1 AILDAG
7 VRNIEQYK
15 NIQEFKL
22 DRLETAYLAGCV
34 AGLMT
39 KTGKVGMVGGADMG
53 VINEIIAGWQ
63 QGLRKTN
70 PKVVDLVVYANS
82 FSDPSKGKELGLSL
96 ASKGCDII
104 ASAAGGTGVGAAQA
118 AAEVGKPFVA
128 WDVHYPDVLHGLEL
142 GSAVNYFEVMF
153 RHYINSVRAGNY
165 RPGTVRVYGIAERA
179 CDFEFTVVGFL
190 DTEFDQLAYV
200 SLGTTN
206 PDLFTT
212 NALFLKTTPT
222 SEVEHEL
229 VTRYAP
235 RMYYIVSM
243 SDFMEDFTA
252 QLLRATDM
260 FLFFSVVIVF
270 ALAIVVVDQIVLI
283 FDVERSAFAKR
294 WILGESPKTRIIA
307 LGLES
312 GVLVFMLLI
321 IGSVE
326 ALGFAAWFP
335 KMMMLFRYYKQITPD
350 LVSIGIAYGIV
361 VTMMVLMYTWYT
373 RLTFRAD
380 IISNSKK

>member
-1 AILDAG
+1 MDRKADGMCSKGTTLLIRISRPTSTIKVTQKHVTTTRRGKNMYDRISKTKTMIAVLVIAMMLAGSSAFAASRRFRVAYVSCYPVDSAEWLQALVSGLKEYAKKDNFEIKIVEASDSSGYEPKIQALAESGYYDLIITSYDFHAPATISVAKKFPNQKFAILDAG

-70 PKVVDLVVYANS
+70 PNVVDLVVYANS

-96 ASKGCDII
+96 AGKGCDII

-118 AAEVGKPFVA
+118 AAEAGKPFVA

-179 CDFEFTVVGFL
+179 CDFEFPVDSPVPDSVRAEVEKIRQEIL
-190 DTEFDQLAYV
+190 DGKIRI
-200 SLGTTN
+200 S
-206 PDLFTT
+206 PDL
-212 NALFLKTTPT
+212 LHK
-222 SEVEHEL
+222 
-229 VTRYAP
+229 
-235 RMYYIVSM
+235 
-243 SDFMEDFTA
+243 
-252 QLLRATDM
+252 
-260 FLFFSVVIVF
+260 
-270 ALAIVVVDQIVLI
+270 
-283 FDVERSAFAKR
+283 
-294 WILGESPKTRIIA
+294 
-307 LGLES
+307 
-312 GVLVFMLLI
+312 
-321 IGSVE
+321 
-326 ALGFAAWFP
+326 
-335 KMMMLFRYYKQITPD
+335 
-350 LVSIGIAYGIV
+350 
-361 VTMMVLMYTWYT
+361 
-373 RLTFRAD
+373 
-380 IISNSKK
+380 